1 MIPFYNFFISNGYTF
16 RKNLKMKNTLLL
28 VLILFY
34 TSCSKDSENVEP
46 RVERFLSSIEI
57 SSSNGNSLFLSSGS
71 TLLSATGRDQF
82 NNPINIPTL
91 QWTSNNNN
99 VSIDNFGNVTPQATG
114 VSIITASSGNVESN
128 YSITILDDPIPSDFY
143 VYVCDIA
150 NFDTGPYQILK
161 YDENGN
167 NPEVFI
173 NSNLSWPQDILF
185 LEDQGIVLI
194 SNLSSGRITKYN
206 SDTGGYLGNFATG
219 IAGPTRMKI
228 GPDNLLYVL
237 QWNNTI
243 NKVKRYELDGTPLG
257 DFTSIG
263 VPQSIGLD
271 WDEAGNLYVSS
282 YSDDIVRKYDLNGN
296 DLGLFVNSN
305 LEGPTNIW
313 FDDSGNLFVVDYN
326 GGAVKKY
333 DANGSYLGVFISGLS
348 KAEGVAFMENGNIL
362 IGNGNTSSV
371 KLYKS
376 DGTYIDDFIS
386 SGSGGLITP
395 NAVIIR

>member
-1 MIPFYNFFISNGYTF
+1 
-16 RKNLKMKNTLLL
+16 MKKILLL
-28 VLILFY
+28 VLILIY
-34 TSCSKDSENVEP
+34 SSCSKDSETVEP
-46 RVERFLSSIEI
+46 QNNSILSSIEI
-57 SSSNGNSLFLSSGS
+57 TSSNGNSLFLSTGN
-71 TLLSATGRDQF
+71 TILSAAGRDQF
-82 NNPINIPTL
+82 NNPIDIPTL
-91 QWTSNNNN
+91 LWTSNNNN
-99 VSIDNFGNVTPQATG
+99 VSIDNLGNVAPQAVG
-114 VSIITASSGNVESN
+114 VSIITASSGNVQSN
-128 YSITILDDPIPSDFY
+128 YSITVLEDPLPSSFY

-150 NFDTGPYQILK
+150 NFATGPYQILK

-167 NPEVFI
+167 NSEVFI

-206 SDTGGYLGNFATG
+206 SDTGSYIGNFATG

-237 QWNNTI
+237 QWNNTT
-243 NKVKRYELDGTPLG
+243 NKVKRFELDGTPLG

-271 WDEAGNLYVSS
+271 WDAAGNLYVSS
-282 YSDDIVRKYDLNGN
+282 YSDDFVRKYDLNGN
-296 DLGLFVNSN
+296 DLGLFINSN

-333 DANGSYLGVFISGLS
+333 DSNGSYLGIFISGLG

-371 KLYKS
+371 KLYKP
-376 DGTYIDDFIS
+376 DGTYINDFIS